1 MLKTSITVHQ
11 AESTTHTDGRG
22 ASADGGRPGDDA
34 VLAGGGASAETLQEE
49 TECQRQVLEN
59 LLAWPGSWPA
69 PPLLDERG
77 G

>member
-1 MLKTSITVHQ
+1 M
-11 AESTTHTDGRG
+11 
-22 ASADGGRPGDDA
+22 
-34 VLAGGGASAETLQEE
+34 LAGGGASAETLQEE

-77 G
+77 GDLQSFLVFLSHGRGVLVAYD